1 MTPWACS
8 KAKELWGS
16 CHSRGKSGAGGA
28 RRAASQSTD
37 RGGVSRHLWWW
48 SRGSTRTGPRW
59 RSSSGAQT
67 RQAGAPSGRAEK
79 GARAREE
86 GRHRG
91 EAWPRQSSWRR
102 RDSLDEAG
110 VGEEL
115 GGRDVKERR
124 QGMVMAPGAPTAAPV
139 VEQRGGIAAS
149 GWFRRGG
156 VVRML
161 TEVEAKR
168 GRGVGVGCSRGFA
181 AGSGSLSSAWAVA
194 RDEER
199 EMS

>member
-1 MTPWACS
+1 M
-8 KAKELWGS
+8 
-16 CHSRGKSGAGGA
+16 
-28 RRAASQSTD
+28 
-37 RGGVSRHLWWW
+37 
-48 SRGSTRTGPRW
+48 
-59 RSSSGAQT
+59 
-67 RQAGAPSGRAEK
+67 
-79 GARAREE
+79 
-86 GRHRG
+86 
-91 EAWPRQSSWRR
+91 
-102 RDSLDEAG
+102 
-110 VGEEL
+110 
-115 GGRDVKERR
+115 KERR
-124 QGMVMAPGAPTAAPV
+124 QGMVMAPGVPTAAPV

-199 EMS
+199 EMSERSRNERRAWASGGARRRDAGRDGEGVVGPTVRLG